1 MIPDVEVSRPKVGAA
16 VVELRGEHDLAS
28 RSEIRELFASVVEA
42 NDLVVVDVSEAA
54 FIDSS
59 MLHNLASAHRLAQSR
74 GSRFRLQLGTAPV
87 VRRALEISG
96 LLEYLDCVPDR
107 EQALA

>member
-1 MIPDVEVSRPKVGAA
+1 
-16 VVELRGEHDLAS
+16 
-28 RSEIRELFASVVEA
+28 
-42 NDLVVVDVSEAA
+42 
-54 FIDSS
+54 
-59 MLHNLASAHRLAQSR
+59 MLYNLAIAHRLALSR

-107 EQALA
+107 EQALS